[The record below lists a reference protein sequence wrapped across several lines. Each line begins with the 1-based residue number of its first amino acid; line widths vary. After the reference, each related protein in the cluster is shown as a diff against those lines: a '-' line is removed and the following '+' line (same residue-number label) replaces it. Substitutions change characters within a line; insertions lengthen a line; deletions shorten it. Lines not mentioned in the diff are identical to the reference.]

1 MVVVLEM
8 TMLEVIETNFSTL
21 IVEDIDMLVQG
32 DGIDCDWGVE
42 AR

>member
-32 DGIDCDWGVE
+32 DGIDCD
-42 AR
+42 